1 MGEFRVDQKDQALE
15 NKNFMCS
22 MSPFL
27 ESKMWEHQRSSAA
40 DLEWGQ
46 AIEETRTF
54 EPWQPEKDTRS

>member
-15 NKNFMCS
+15 NKKFMCS

-40 DLEWGQ
+40 DLE
-46 AIEETRTF
+46 
-54 EPWQPEKDTRS
+54 